1 MKSKTSVSFM
11 HAFIVFFA
19 VWALSCAPVHL
30 TTKNPAAREFYL
42 KGQSYEKQGEPKWRQ
57 ALDAYKK
64 AVREDKNFLEAY
76 AAMASLYERQGL
88 NRRAVESYGQAL
100 LIDNRR
106 SDLYLSYGK
115 VLFNSEEYQSA
126 FASLQRYV
134 TAYPDDREGLE
145 WLAES
150 ARAINDPEAE
160 KYFLRLTV
168 LDSVNVESWISLARF
183 YYDEKDYAKA
193 IPVYDR
199 IVKSGKASDS
209 GLFFEFGDC
218 LLRMKLWSYALEQFE
233 RAVLLGT
240 KNAMAAEY
248 GDLTHRIL
256 AGQFKEDA
264 FLSYLDA
271 RSQMDL
277 VATVNDKRK
286 AYEII
291 VMSLA
296 EAVRLEPDFT
306 LAQTELGRI
315 NFILGK
321 DSDALSYYEQLLK
334 KGKMGALEYG
344 NAAYLYFRRQDWTKA
359 KEYYERSL
367 ELDNRQVNIRDYLV
381 TVQKL
386 IDGKIK
392 KDAYLCY
399 DKALS
404 ASAPDSAEYYLQ
416 NAVRLDTAYYEAYL
430 QLGLLGLRTG
440 KYKLAESS
448 FSKGLPLSSDPEIQ
462 KVFHYNLGLTFSQ
475 IDFHD
480 KAIQQFRKAVEIDS
494 HDVDALKYLSRTYAD
509 KSDLYNAVQTY
520 DRIIRVAPGYFQ
532 PASSDLQS
540 VGLGNEF
547 SPVGERSVMFDDAL
561 EIGQTN
567 TYTLKVKST
576 KDALI
581 GADANGDLSRELTI
595 VFREQVQDITDYG
608 VVEFALDI
616 ISVDGYAL
624 SPKEKNAAGQRFYL
638 RMSDIY
644 GVVNIYGLLESD
656 PHSLPRFVIAVME
669 DLHGSF
675 LRKQVYEGEMWK
687 SSQYIFKL
695 GSIDA
700 VTELEDVSEDV
711 AAGKKYYGIAGSYDA
726 ARYGE
731 QGRVS
736 VHNQGVTEFEFDT
749 RKRIIRTLANSFITR
764 EFNETK
770 AVTEQQEGSYTAV
783 LTDTKFEKLEPPKK
797 VVISD
802 IPYVKQHGPQC
813 AAASLSMVLS
823 YYKQDIDQD
832 EIYSII
838 KSDYAGAQSNDILT
852 YPRSLGKYKSFGY
865 IGSIEDLK
873 QRIDQGVPV
882 LVFLTPFGY
891 GHVVVVIGYDETKHQ
906 IIMHDPTVANNQAV
920 SYDDFLQE
928 WRQSGNECAIV
939 VPFDKDI
946 LLTEGPI
953 TTSKAVE
960 LKWTGDKAI
969 GEHQYEKAMKY
980 YRDALSVLPDYE
992 SALEGIMLIH
1002 LQKDDFDRASAVL
1015 DTLLQIN
1022 PTSIELV
1029 LRRASLLLSQN
1040 DYDKVL
1046 QITKKAKQ
1054 LDATNIT
1061 NYLYTASALFAQKK
1075 YDEAIA
1081 EVKQAIKIN
1090 PLTSTPRNLLAGYLA
1105 EIGEFDQA
1113 YEQAHLTIRY
1123 EPENIGNYLSLA
1135 GIYQTEVNNLYLTA
1149 QKKWDLIRKAINMTD
1164 IVKAANPDLPNLDQI
1179 YADFYTS
1186 AGIYSIGDS
1195 LFIENIRKFPE
1206 ENGAY
1211 NNYAWRLATDAV
1223 RLHEAEKLSQKS
1235 IDLSQRNP
1243 YYFDTMGW
1251 IHFKM
1256 GIAQMKANKRDSVE
1270 FYFKKAEEELKSTIQ
1285 YDIYSDF
1292 AYRHLGVLYQ
1302 KWGRTAEAKAQFE
1315 IVSGMLPD
1323 KARVYTD
1330 IGKDYEEAGLPHEA
1344 IEYYLRALEV
1354 RPSLDFAAYRLSYL
1368 YVKTGKDLKRAMD
1381 FAQQAWLQDSTNFL
1395 YRGLFGIIYYHQ
1407 KDLKNARLYLEQAV
1421 ASQQGYLD
1429 RDAALNHY
1437 YLGWV
1442 YRELK
1447 MMAESKKQFAEYL
1460 KYAPEGEHAGEVKNL
1475 LK

>member
-1 MKSKTSVSFM
+1 
-11 HAFIVFFA
+11 
-19 VWALSCAPVHL
+19 
-30 TTKNPAAREFYL
+30 
-42 KGQSYEKQGEPKWRQ
+42 
-57 ALDAYKK
+57 
-64 AVREDKNFLEAY
+64 
-76 AAMASLYERQGL
+76 
-88 NRRAVESYGQAL
+88 
-100 LIDNRR
+100 
-106 SDLYLSYGK
+106 
-115 VLFNSEEYQSA
+115 
-126 FASLQRYV
+126 
-134 TAYPDDREGLE
+134 
-145 WLAES
+145 
-150 ARAINDPEAE
+150 
-160 KYFLRLTV
+160 
-168 LDSVNVESWISLARF
+168 
-183 YYDEKDYAKA
+183 
-193 IPVYDR
+193 
-199 IVKSGKASDS
+199 
-209 GLFFEFGDC
+209 
-218 LLRMKLWSYALEQFE
+218 
-233 RAVLLGT
+233 
-240 KNAMAAEY
+240 
-248 GDLTHRIL
+248 
-256 AGQFKEDA
+256 
-264 FLSYLDA
+264 
-271 RSQMDL
+271 MDL
-277 VATVNDKRK
+277 VNTVNDKRK
-286 AYEII
+286 AYGII
-291 VMSLA
+291 VLSLE

-321 DSDALSYYEQLLK
+321 DSEALSYYEQLLK

-344 NAAYLYFRRQDWTKA
+344 NAAYLYFRRQDWVKA

-392 KDAYLCY
+392 KEAYFYY
-399 DKALS
+399 DRALA

-416 NAVRLDTAYYEAYL
+416 QAVSLDTAYYEAYL
-430 QLGLLGLRTG
+430 QLGLLGMRTG
-440 KYKLAESS
+440 KYKLAESA

-462 KVFHYNLGLTFSQ
+462 KVFHFNLGLTYSQ

-494 HDVDALKYLSRTYAD
+494 QDVDALKYLSRTYAD
-509 KSDLYNAVQTY
+509 KSDLSNAVKTY
-520 DRIIRVAPGYFQ
+520 DRMLRIVPGYFL
-532 PASSDLQS
+532 PSLSDLQS
-540 VGLGNEF
+540 VGLGSEYT
-547 SPVGERSVMFDDAL
+547 PVGERSVMFDEAL
-561 EIGQTN
+561 KIGQTN
-567 TYTLKVKST
+567 TYKLKVKST
-576 KDALI
+576 NDALI

-595 VFREQVQDITDYG
+595 IFREQVQDITDYG

-616 ISVDGYAL
+616 VSVDGYAL
-624 SPKEKNAAGQRFYL
+624 SPKEKNAIGQRFYL

-644 GVVNIYGLLESD
+644 GVVNIYGLLEND

-669 DLHGSF
+669 DLHGSY
-675 LRKQVYEGEMWK
+675 LRKRVNEGEMWK

-700 VTELEDVSEDV
+700 VTELEEISDSIAFV
-711 AAGKKYYGIAGSYDA
+711 KKYYGITGSYDA

-736 VHNQGVTEFEFDT
+736 IHNQGVAEFQFDT
-749 RKRIIRTLANSFITR
+749 EKRLIHKLTNTFTTR
-764 EFNETK
+764 EFNEIK
-770 AVTEQQEGSYTAV
+770 AVTEQQEGSYTV
-783 LTDTKFEKLEPPKK
+783 TLSGTKFEQLEPPKK

-813 AAASLSMVLS
+813 AAASLSMILS

-832 EIYSII
+832 DIYSVI

-865 IGSIEDLK
+865 IGTLEDLK
-873 QRIDQGVPV
+873 QRIDQGIPV

-891 GHVVVVIGYDETKHQ
+891 GHVVVVIGYDESKHQ

-939 VPFDKDI
+939 VPFDKNI
-946 LLTEGPI
+946 VLTEGPI
-953 TTSKAVE
+953 TTSRAVE
-960 LKWTGDKAI
+960 LKWTGDKAL
-969 GEHQYEKAMKY
+969 GEHHYEKAMTY
-980 YRDALSVLPDYE
+980 YRDALSVLPDFE
-992 SALEGIMLIH
+992 SALEGIMLIY
-1002 LQKDDFDRASAVL
+1002 LQKDDFDRASSVL

-1054 LDATNIT
+1054 LDASNIA

-1075 YDEAIA
+1075 FDEAIA

-1105 EIGEFDQA
+1105 EIGEFENA
-1113 YEQAHLTIRY
+1113 YEQAQLAIRY

-1135 GIYQTEVNNLYLTA
+1135 GIYQTEVNNRYLTA
-1149 QKKWDLIRKAINMTD
+1149 QNKWDLIKKALSMTD
-1164 IVKAANPDLPNLDQI
+1164 MVRIANPDLPNLDQI

-1186 AGIYSIGDS
+1186 AGNYGVGDS
-1195 LFIENIRKFPE
+1195 LFKENIRKFPE

-1211 NNYAWRLATDAV
+1211 NNFAWRLATESV
-1223 RLHEAEKLSQKS
+1223 RLSEAERLSQKS
-1235 IDLSQRNP
+1235 IELSKRNP

-1256 GIAQMKANKRDSVE
+1256 GIEQMNKGNRDSME
-1270 FYFKKAEEELKSTIQ
+1270 FYFKKAEVELKSTIE

-1302 KWGRTAEAKAQFE
+1302 KWAKTSEAKAQFE
-1315 IVSGMLPD
+1315 IVAAMMPD

-1395 YRGLFGIIYYHQ
+1395 YRGLFGIIYFHQ
-1407 KDLKNARLYLEQAV
+1407 KDIKNARLYLEQAV
-1421 ASQQGYLD
+1421 ESQQGYLD
-1429 RDAALNHY
+1429 KDAATNHY
-1437 YLGWV
+1437 YLGLV

-1447 MMAESKKQFAEYL
+1447 MFAEAKKQFAEYQNR
-1460 KYAPEGEHAGEVKNL
+1460 APEGEHTAEVKKL